1 MVRFGTLQTLQTQS
15 RISGIVE
22 DSFKARPMPSGNVTL
37 REVQRRVNMAKDTFL
52 ALLNEC
58 GWSEQ
63 RILDHLP
70 AFLCRGLDGEAPI
83 PEWAK
88 RRVGDTESA
97 SWGAEAAGRV
107 QSERRLSAL
116 AAGGTDG
123 PRIIVPGRN

>member
-1 MVRFGTLQTLQTQS
+1 MVQFGTLQTPRTQE
-15 RISGIVE
+15 RISQIVE
-22 DSFKARPMPSGNVTL
+22 GSFESRPMPSGNITL
-37 REVQRRVNMAKDTFL
+37 GEVQRRVGIAKDTFL
-52 ALLNEC
+52 VLLNDC

-70 AFLCRGLDGEAPI
+70 AFLSRGLDGQEPI
-83 PEWAK
+83 PQWAQ

-97 SWGAEAAGRV
+97 SWGAEAAGNV

-123 PRIIVPGRN
+123 PRIIVPGRS

>member
-1 MVRFGTLQTLQTQS
+1 MVQFGSLQTPRTQE
-15 RISGIVE
+15 RISFVVE
-22 DSFKARPMPSGNVTL
+22 DSFETRPMPSGNVTL
-37 REVQRRVNMAKDTFL
+37 REVKRRVDMAKDVFL
-52 ALLNEC
+52 VLLNEC

-70 AFLCRGLDGEAPI
+70 AFLTRGLDGQEPL
-83 PEWAK
+83 PGWAR